1 MERKCSMQRRWFI
14 TGVSR
19 GLGRRVAEM
28 ALARGHFVAGSVR
41 NEEALRSFEELAPG
55 RSLAYYCDI
64 NESDRT
70 QSTVAR
76 SCKALD
82 GVDVVFLNAGYGLL
96 GCLEEL
102 AEDEMRRYFETHFW
116 ANWRLMHKFLT
127 KFRERGYGHFVQ
139 VVCSGYRGPGWGAIE
154 AVNAAITSLCE
165 TVAAEAGPLGV
176 RVTLVDVGPLQGE
189 WNQHVERSMVELE
202 AYAGMRERAE
212 GLLDQRGQPIQC
224 MADLILEQVET
235 CREAPLLKIGPFQ
248 AASRAVSS
256 ER

>member
-1 MERKCSMQRRWFI
+1 MGRKCSNQRRWFI

-41 NEEALRSFEELAPG
+41 NEEALRAFEELAPG

-64 NESDRT
+64 NEGARA

-82 GVDVVFLNAGYGLL
+82 GVDVVFLSAGYGLL
-96 GCLEEL
+96 GCFEEL
-102 AEDEMRRYFETHFW
+102 SEEEMRRHFELHFW
-116 ANWRLMHKFLT
+116 ANWRLMHKFLPQ
-127 KFRERGYGHFVQ
+127 FRERGYGHFVL
-139 VVCSGYRGPGWGAIE
+139 VVCSGYRGPGWCAIE
-154 AVNAAITSLCE
+154 TANAALSALCE
-165 TVAAEAGPLGV
+165 TVASEAGPLGV

-189 WNQHVERSMVELE
+189 WTSHVERSLVELE
-202 AYAGMRERAE
+202 SYAGLREQAE
-212 GLLDQRGQPIQC
+212 GSLEQQGKPVQR
-224 MADLILEQVET
+224 MAELIMEQVES
-235 CREAPLLKIGPFQ
+235 CREQALLKIGPGQ
-248 AASRAVSS
+248 AARVSSS

>member
-1 MERKCSMQRRWFI
+1 MGRNCSNQRRWFI

-41 NEEALRSFEELAPG
+41 NEEALRNFEQLAPG

-64 NESDRT
+64 NEGDRA

-82 GVDVVFLNAGYGLL
+82 GVDVVFLNAGFGLL
-96 GCLEEL
+96 GCFEEL
-102 AEDEMRRYFETHFW
+102 SEEEMRRYFETHFW
-116 ANWRLMHKFLT
+116 ANWRLMHKFLPQ
-127 KFRERGYGHFVQ
+127 FRERGYGHFVN
-139 VVCSGYRGPGWGAIE
+139 VVCSGYRGPGWCAIE
-154 AVNAAITSLCE
+154 AANAAITAVSECI
-165 TVAAEAGPLGV
+165 AAEAGPLGV

-189 WNQHVERSMVELE
+189 WTSHVERSMVELE
-202 AYAGMRERAE
+202 AYSKPRGLAE

-224 MADLILEQVET
+224 VADLIMEQVEA
-235 CREAPLLKIGPFQ
+235 CREQALLKIGPCY
-248 AASRAVSS
+248 AARATSS